1 MTGWSVTRL
10 APALGAR
17 VDGVDLHRASDA
29 ELASLHDLLDEHQV
43 LALPDQVDFGIDD
56 HVRVGEVFGDPLVH
70 PFLTAIPEHPAI
82 LEVLK
87 EPTDTETFG
96 GEYWHCDISFTDPPA
111 AASVLHG
118 IEIPPI
124 GGDTLFADTVGAL
137 DRLSGPIRELVERLS
152 ATHVYP
158 GMAEGPDTAAVHPV
172 VRTHPRT
179 GRSSLYV
186 NPAFVTRINELEA
199 AESDALLAFLYAH
212 QTRPEF
218 QVRVG
223 WEPHQVVVWDN
234 RTTIHYAMND
244 YLGHRRRLQR
254 VTSIERGS

>member
-1 MTGWSVTRL
+1 MSDWTVTRL

-17 VDGVDLHRASDA
+17 VEGVDLAAATDTDLDA
-29 ELASLHDLLDEHQV
+29 LHALLDEHQV
-43 LALPDQVDFGIDD
+43 LALPGQTGLRVDD
-56 HVRVGEVFGDPLVH
+56 HIRVGEAFGDPLVH

-96 GEYWHCDISFTDPPA
+96 GEFWHCDISFTDPPA
-111 AASVLHG
+111 AASILHG
-118 IEIPPI
+118 LEIPPL

-137 DRLSGPIRELVERLS
+137 DRLSAPLRSFLDGLT

-158 GMAEGPDTAAVHPV
+158 DMAEGPETSAVHPV

-179 GRSSLYV
+179 GRPSLYV
-186 NPAFVTRINELEA
+186 NPAFVDRINELER
-199 AESDALLAFLYAH
+199 AESDALLAFLYGH

-223 WEPHQVVVWDN
+223 WAPAQVLIWDN

-244 YLGHRRRLQR
+244 YPGQRRRLQR
-254 VTSIERGS
+254 VTSIERKS